1 MTALRQRMI
10 DDLRVRNF
18 SPRTIQTYV
27 GRVAKFAEHFDLSPE
42 KLGSEEVRSYL
53 VFLVHHGFSRS
64 DMKVTVAALRFLYNV
79 TLGRDWHPRMIPYPR
94 KERRLPVVLS
104 HEEVQRFIRNIGCL
118 KCRTLLTVLYAT
130 GLRLHEGLHLLP
142 SDIDSK
148 RMVIRVRQGKGMKDR
163 YVPLTAK
170 LLATLRRYWLA
181 ARPQTFLFEGR
192 NPGRPLSQG
201 SIHHWCLMG
210 RRCSGIKKEVSPHTF
225 RHSFATHL
233 LEGGTDLR
241 TIQLLLGHR
250 SLSTTAM
257 YLHVAAAAPQ
267 VTKNCAD
274 LLEGFVD
281 D

>member
-27 GRVAKFAEHFDLSPE
+27 GRVAKFAEHFDLGPD
-42 KLGSEEVRSYL
+42 KLGSEEIRSYL
-53 VFLVHHGFSRS
+53 VFLVRHGFSRS
-64 DMKVTVAALRFLYNV
+64 EMKVTVAALRFLYNV
-79 TLGRDWHPRMIPYPR
+79 TLGREWHPRMIPYPR
-94 KERRLPVVLS
+94 KEQRLPVVLS
-104 HEEVQRFIRNIGCL
+104 RKEVHRFIRSIGCL

-142 SDIDSK
+142 GDIDSK

-163 YVPLTAK
+163 YVPLNAK
-170 LLATLRRYWLA
+170 LLAILRRYWLA
-181 ARPQTFLFEGR
+181 ARPQAFLFEGR
-192 NPGRPLSQG
+192 KPGRPMSPGGVQ
-201 SIHHWCLMG
+201 HWCVMG

-241 TIQLLLGHR
+241 TIQLILGHR
-250 SLSTTAM
+250 SPSTTAM
-257 YLHVAAAAPQ
+257 YLRVASVAPQ
-267 VTKNCAD
+267 VTKHCAD
-274 LLEGFVD
+274 LLEAFVD